1 LRYYKVMTKKIDN
14 YLNDEINGVIDLLQL
29 IKKNKYQ
36 AFKKLCNEGVK
47 TIKNKKK
54 IFFFGNGGSAA
65 DAQHLATELSTRFKK
80 NRKPL
85 PGISLATDTS
95 AITAISNDFN
105 FNQIFSRQLDA
116 LGDRGDL
123 AIAITTSGNSKNL
136 IEAAKVAKRKKIK
149 IFSFSGNRGGKLKKF
164 VDDTIL
170 VPSKNT
176 SQIQVAEILIGQ
188 MFCSYLEDF
197 FIKK

>member
-1 LRYYKVMTKKIDN
+1 MKLLLEMLHLMGLREFQYQMHSFLKP
-14 YLNDEINGVIDLLQL
+14 NDCVI
-29 IKKNKYQ
+29 
-36 AFKKLCNEGVK
+36 
-47 TIKNKKK
+47 
-54 IFFFGNGGSAA
+54 
-65 DAQHLATELSTRFKK
+65 
-80 NRKPL
+80 
-85 PGISLATDTS
+85 GIS
-95 AITAISNDFN
+95 
-105 FNQIFSRQLDA
+105 
-116 LGDRGDL
+116 
-123 AIAITTSGNSKNL
+123 TSGNSKNL

-197 FIKK
+197 FINS